1 MKKKEIISICKKN
14 NYLYRGIY
22 DEVQWIGTIQ
32 AAFPLFDLPIMTD
45 NQLLN
50 FLDIEESKQEKYAFY
65 DLSKKLKE
73 KIDSSVKDDKEIF
86 YKNIMISLGDQK
98 MQVYATDSNDF
109 VFIDP
114 ALLKPFKDIST
125 GFSLYVR
132 YYNAQPIVIV
142 QKGLL
147 TIGII
152 APMLF
157 DGKYADTICE
167 MSAFFISAKKTTED
181 EFNLGETL

>member
-14 NYLYRGIY
+14 NYLYWGIH
-22 DEVQWIGTIQ
+22 DEIQWIGTGT
-32 AAFPLFDLPIMTD
+32 AVFPLFDLPIMTD

-50 FLDIEESKQEKYAFY
+50 FLDIEENKQEKYVFY
-65 DLSKKLKE
+65 DIFQKLNE
-73 KIDSSVKDDKEIF
+73 WLDDSGENGKEIVS
-86 YKNIMISLGDQK
+86 KNIMLSLGDQK
-98 MQVYATDSNDF
+98 LQVYATDSNDF

-152 APMLF
+152 TPMLF
-157 DGKYADTICE
+157 DGKYVDTICE